1 MNTEQIAYFDKLIQN
16 KLEQLPRAIEGKSPI
31 EVLEK
36 ICQELR
42 MLKYAKEQLAL
53 CNVVGRSEQLS
64 CSTCKWLKR
73 TDDYCDTCFKFKK
86 HEPTT

>member
-1 MNTEQIAYFDKLIQN
+1 MTSLELLQGIELWLTVKKEPSKEEIDEYLIEIR
-16 KLEQLPRAIEGKSPI
+16 KHIEEALAIS
-31 EVLEK
+31 
-36 ICQELR
+36 R
-42 MLKYAKEQLAL
+42 
-53 CNVVGRSEQLS
+53 VVGRSEQLS